1 MISVNLTDFLQNEM
15 IIRDTTDGPA
25 LISPER
31 FLLYFLFYFLLKVI
45 IVATEN
51 DMTDYSFYIYFH

>member
-1 MISVNLTDFLQNEM
+1 MTDFLQNEM
-15 IIRDTTDGPA
+15 IIRDTTDGPT

-45 IVATEN
+45 IVATEH
-51 DMTDYSFYIYFH
+51 DMTDYTFYIYFH